1 MRELTIFIG
10 SAKSALSQIEKLK
23 DEVLELFALIKQD
36 GKDDIYYKYSIKN
49 GEFLKYNFKS
59 FDGLSDEISYIKGP
73 ILFIETIKDDNTSID
88 AFLKQN
94 QKIYMLEYLE
104 QLENNNESLSKDA
117 LKEIE
122 KSLKKYEEM
131 AEVIE
136 KEIKHLNLFL
146 DYKEFFD
153 DKKENL
159 MYEIKKTNFNSL
171 KDKIMLFFKGIKGGK
186 NRKNYKA
193 LITNQD
199 LKKECC
205 NNKECCDN
213 KDEVKECDSDKD
225 LKK

>member
-1 MRELTIFIG
+1 
-10 SAKSALSQIEKLK
+10 
-23 DEVLELFALIKQD
+23 
-36 GKDDIYYKYSIKN
+36 
-49 GEFLKYNFKS
+49 
-59 FDGLSDEISYIKGP
+59 
-73 ILFIETIKDDNTSID
+73 
-88 AFLKQN
+88 
-94 QKIYMLEYLE
+94 
-104 QLENNNESLSKDA
+104 
-117 LKEIE
+117 
-122 KSLKKYEEM
+122 M

-199 LKKECC
+199 LQKECC
-205 NNKECCDN
+205 NSKECCDN